1 MSTRPLD
8 GGGSTRLLRAILVGL
23 VGGFLS
29 GMFGVGGGIVMVPLI
44 MWVLGHDRH
53 TAHATSLAAIF
64 LIASSGVVAYASAGS
79 MDASIGLALGL
90 GGIVGGILG
99 ATLMHRMS
107 PRGLQLVF
115 ALLLVGAGLRMVFG

>member
-8 GGGSTRLLRAILVGL
+8 AGRARLVRAILVGL
-23 VGGFLS
+23 AGGFLS

-44 MWVLGHDRH
+44 IWVLGHDRH

-64 LIASSGVVAYASAGS
+64 LIAGSGVIAYGSAGS
-79 MDASIGLALGL
+79 MDPPIGLALG
-90 GGIVGGILG
+90 VGGVAGGVLG